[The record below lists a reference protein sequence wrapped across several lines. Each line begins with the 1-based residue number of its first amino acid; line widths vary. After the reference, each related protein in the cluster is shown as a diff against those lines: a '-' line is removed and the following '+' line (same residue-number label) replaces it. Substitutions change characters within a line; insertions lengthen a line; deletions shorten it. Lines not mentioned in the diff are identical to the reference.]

1 MTQSKHTELPYRY
14 DPDNNAIY
22 GAECDIVVVYDGQ
35 LQYKGDGEFIAR
47 ACNSH
52 YELLE
57 ALKAMVEMYE
67 EVQPAGGYQGYYE
80 EAKAAIAKAK
90 GGE

>member
-22 GAECDIVVVYDGQ
+22 GAECDIVVVYEGQ

-47 ACNSH
+47 VCNSH

-57 ALKAMVEMYE
+57 ALEDLAAESAETFAHWPDLKIQVCE
-67 EVQPAGGYQGYYE
+67 
-80 EAKAAIAKAK
+80 AIAKAK